1 MDGDM
6 KQPEDDAQNIKQIKQ
21 PDQTKKSKKAADS
34 GNSEEEEAKKGEEKC
49 SSNDGERHQEE
60 DSEVPTSE
68 KKQEGQDT
76 EQPEDT
82 NTEVHNQKKESEK
95 GDMKQPEDD
104 AQNIKQIKQPDQ
116 TKKSKKAADSGNSE
130 EEEAK
135 KGEEKCSS
143 NDGERHQEED
153 SEVPTSE
160 KKQEGQDTEQPE
172 DTNTEVHNQKKE
184 SEKGDMKQPE
194 DDAQNIKQIKQPDQ
208 TKKSKKAA
216 DSGNSEEEEEDKKEE
231 EKCSSND
238 GERHQE
244 EDSEV
249 PASEKKLEGQDTEQ
263 PEDTDTEVHNQQKES
278 EKDTI
283 WVSSQSNDQENL
295 DMTDGECIK
304 PRNENNEVLQSEEGL
319 RKRSSNKNQTI
330 EQKGED
336 DHTEKI
342 GIPPTAD
349 TSSERHQ
356 EEDSDVPSSEK
367 DTIGVSGQSND
378 QENLDRTDGK
388 CIKPRNENNEVLQSE
403 EGLRKRS
410 SNKNQKLEQK
420 GEDDHIEK
428 IGIPPTANTFRWF
441 VLCTIL
447 LFLIAFAVVAWW
459 RSPSPSQKDLNLL
472 DVFYQEMDK
481 VQASFPSQRHEL
493 WRRSRIH
500 LQKHLNLTD
509 PTEPVSL
516 ILTSG
521 SGAKKTLGC
530 LAQQLA
536 AAFSKALNSTF
547 LDIDGTSK
555 TAQDSDQVK
564 LDIDKAL
571 KEAFEGGKQAAV
583 IHRFEE
589 LPPGS
594 TLIFYRYCDHEN
606 AAFKK
611 VFLAFTVMLQE
622 KMDFQ
627 PNVSLGMVEED
638 VQDYLKEKFVLSDR
652 IAKFNQMDLD
662 KLGGLWSRISHV
674 ILPVT
679 AEQKIEQHGC
689 QT

>member
-263 PEDTDTEVHNQQKES
+263 PEDTDTEVHNQQKE
-278 EKDTI
+278 
-283 WVSSQSNDQENL
+283 
-295 DMTDGECIK
+295 
-304 PRNENNEVLQSEEGL
+304 
-319 RKRSSNKNQTI
+319 
-330 EQKGED
+330 
-336 DHTEKI
+336 
-342 GIPPTAD
+342 
-349 TSSERHQ
+349 
-356 EEDSDVPSSEK
+356 SEK

>member
-184 SEKGDMKQPE
+184 SEK
-194 DDAQNIKQIKQPDQ
+194 
-208 TKKSKKAA
+208 
-216 DSGNSEEEEEDKKEE
+216 
-231 EKCSSND
+231 
-238 GERHQE
+238 
-244 EDSEV
+244 
-249 PASEKKLEGQDTEQ
+249 
-263 PEDTDTEVHNQQKES
+263 
-278 EKDTI
+278 
-283 WVSSQSNDQENL
+283 
-295 DMTDGECIK
+295 DGECIK